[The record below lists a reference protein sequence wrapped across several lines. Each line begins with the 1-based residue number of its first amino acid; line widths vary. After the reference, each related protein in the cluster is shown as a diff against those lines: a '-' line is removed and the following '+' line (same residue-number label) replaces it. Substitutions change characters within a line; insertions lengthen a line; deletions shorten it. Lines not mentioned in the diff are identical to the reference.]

1 MFFYSVVK
9 WAGWICALAT
19 LLAVLPLKVSA
30 VEDGEPPEAV
40 EPIPLSM
47 ESRLFLDSLSA
58 VLHAAESRAYEKLST
73 AGKETLFGNIRSA
86 VNEVL
91 REHDCHAR
99 MFSKKE
105 SERFT
110 QELGNSLTGVGV
122 RMDVHPVDARP
133 HETRLE
139 KFLLRMQTKYGK
151 AKPTDCTFLSRLS
164 AREIRE
170 YKDILTALATIGGR
184 GLLLGDPHAHSPAE
198 KAGLKK
204 GWMLQAVN
212 GTSLH
217 GMPLEEG
224 VSLIKGP
231 AGTRVKLGLLPPEEE
246 QDVSSR
252 NGRGGLTEVTITRAQ
267 IDTVSVLG
275 RVISARTASG
285 TEENIGYVK
294 VTHFPRGSADQ
305 FEKTLNRLGTKKLVI
320 DVRNNGGGYTEE
332 VLKILDHFV
341 PPNHVLVTA
350 KKKDGSV
357 SEKLS
362 AVTGPFDHRTFAGT
376 IVVLINGGSASA
388 SEILAGVLRDYKLA
402 TIIGEKTEG
411 KGSIQEVMMLPDGTL
426 FKITVAHYALPSGI
440 LIDGKGIEPD
450 VKVVDD
456 PNTPGD
462 EAISAA
468 VDVLLGWKSSP

>member
-1 MFFYSVVK
+1 MFSWSFLKRVCWIILAFAISFAALHKKEIAAQEKGGIVLEGLVISDESLAFLRSFYQIL
-9 WAGWICALAT
+9 GAT
-19 LLAVLPLKVSA
+19 ENTFYYELTSEQK
-30 VEDGEPPEAV
+30 ERIFDGIREAINK
-40 EPIPLSM
+40 E
-47 ESRLFLDSLSA
+47 LSA
-58 VLHAAESRAYEKLST
+58 Q
-73 AGKETLFGNIRSA
+73 
-86 VNEVL
+86 
-91 REHDCHAR
+91 DCNTIV
-99 MFSKKE
+99 FSKKE
-105 SERFT
+105 TARFRAEMDGT
-110 QELGNSLTGVGV
+110 IAGIGVLSQI
-122 RMDVHPVDARP
+122 HPDDARP
-133 HETRLE
+133 HERRLE
-139 KFLLRMQTKYGK
+139 KFVARMHAKYGAID
-151 AKPTDCTFLSRLS
+151 AKNCTFAQRLS
-164 AREIRE
+164 PVEKEE
-170 YKDILTALATIGGR
+170 YEGIITALTTIGSH
-184 GLLLGDPHAHSPAE
+184 GLLLAEPRLGSPAE

-204 GWMLQAVN
+204 GWLVKTVDGKLLEGMRLED
-212 GTSLH
+212 GTA
-217 GMPLEEG
+217 
-224 VSLIKGP
+224 LIKGAP
-231 AGTRVKLGLLPPEEE
+231 ETRAVLGVAPPEDELDR
-246 QDVSSR
+246 QSR
-252 NGRGGLTEVTITRAQ
+252 AGKGNLTEITVTRAPVQ
-267 IDTVSVLG
+267 SVSVWSALITAKKKDG
-275 RVISARTASG
+275 RR
-285 TEENIGYVK
+285 EKIGYVRITQFSK
-294 VTHFPRGSADQ
+294 GSDEQ
-305 FEKTLNRLGTKKLVI
+305 FGAHLKRLAVKKLVI

-357 SEKLS
+357 FEKLS